1 VLAYTTN
8 FASNTWGKT
17 GHRTIGKIAENH
29 LTKKAKKNI
38 DKLLG
43 GQSLAFVSTFADDI
57 KSDKSYRKYSPWHYV
72 NKPFHVSYEASEKN
86 TKGDIIIGINKCIAV
101 LEDENASKNE
111 KVFYLKMLVHFIGDM
126 HQPMHAGRKEDK
138 GGNTIQIRWFS
149 SGTNLHSVWDSKML
163 NHFDMSYTELA
174 ENLDVLSKKQV
185 KFLQEGDIITWIN
198 ETSGMAK
205 KVYNSVEVG
214 EKLGYNYMYNYF
226 DVAELQ
232 LQKGGVRLAKVL
244 NQLFG

>member
-1 VLAYTTN
+1 
-8 FASNTWGKT
+8 
-17 GHRTIGKIAENH
+17 
-29 LTKKAKKNI
+29 
-38 DKLLG
+38 
-43 GQSLAFVSTFADDI
+43 Q
-57 KSDKSYRKYSPWHYV
+57 
-72 NKPFHVSYEASEKN
+72 
-86 TKGDIIIGINKCIAV
+86 
-101 LEDENASKNE
+101 
-111 KVFYLKMLVHFIGDM
+111 VFYLKLLVHFIGDM
-126 HQPMHAGRKEDK
+126 HQPMHAGRKADK
-138 GGNTIQIRWFS
+138 GGNTIQVRWFN